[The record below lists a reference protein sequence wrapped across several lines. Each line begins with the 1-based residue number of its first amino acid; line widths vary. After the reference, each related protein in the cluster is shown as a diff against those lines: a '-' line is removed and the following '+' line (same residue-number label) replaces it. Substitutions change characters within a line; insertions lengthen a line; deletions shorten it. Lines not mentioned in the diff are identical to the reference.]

1 MTLPPTH
8 PNGRD
13 GLSWERDHDAEHY
26 STERGGGA
34 GGGDLSH
41 PDKSPTSGGAL
52 MSPRSSR
59 KRPRA
64 DSGDGS
70 GGGGAD
76 EKRPSPSARAVTVS
90 GQDKIHDASS
100 VAGIDKQDK

>member
-1 MTLPPTH
+1 MTLPPAH

-26 STERGGGA
+26 SVERGGGA
-34 GGGDLSH
+34 GASDLSH
-41 PDKSPTSGGAL
+41 PNKSPTSGGTL

-64 DSGDGS
+64 DSGSGS
-70 GGGGAD
+70 GGAAD
-76 EKRPSPSARAVTVS
+76 EKRLSPSARAVTVS
-90 GQDKIHDASS
+90 GQDKMHDAGSGN
-100 VAGIDKQDK
+100 GIDKQDK